1 MGFRA
6 PRLSSGSGI
15 GLLVRLEKRPLAKIT
30 SSGSGRFYG
39 TSIDRRHFRDSAI
52 FVINKEEPPLIFSRL
67 LHELI

>member
-30 SSGSGRFYG
+30 SSGSGRF
-39 TSIDRRHFRDSAI
+39 IDRRHFRASAI
-52 FVINKEEPPLIFSRL
+52 FVINKEPPHLIFSRL
-67 LHELI
+67 RNELI